1 VIDIL
6 CVSGPSKSLNG
17 NVAVSG
23 AKNSSLPLLFSTLL
37 TDEECVLENIPDLED
52 TNVTQRI
59 LNSFGATCEYK
70 NNIFKVKTPTL
81 LSTVAP
87 YGLVKTLR
95 ASFWLMGPLLA
106 RAGRAAIS
114 LPGGDAIG
122 TRPVDLHLKGLSQMG
137 AEFRMDHGVVIGEA
151 LGGLSPA
158 DITLD
163 FPSVGATHNILM
175 AAALTP
181 GQSFLRGAAKEPEV
195 IDLANFL
202 NLMGANIE
210 GAGTDVISIKGVAK
224 LHGAKHIVI
233 GDRIEA
239 ATYMLASAITAG
251 DVTISG
257 IDPAYLTAS
266 IDLVTKMGSTVVTE
280 TNSLR
285 VIGPKKCKAV
295 SFQTG
300 PYPEVATD
308 VQPIFL
314 AALTICEG
322 LSSVKETVFESRFGH
337 VAEYRRFGADI
348 KIEGRVAKI
357 NGVSSLS
364 AAPVEALDIRAAA
377 GLVLMGL
384 VSEGTT
390 QIRELYH
397 LDRGYERIVEKLNAL
412 GAKLSRIPAV
422 DAREVVV
429 GC

>member
-1 VIDIL
+1 MT
-6 CVSGPSKSLNG
+6 GPAKSLKG
-17 NVAVSG
+17 TVKVSG
-23 AKNSSLPLLFSTLL
+23 AKNASLPLLFSTLL
-37 TDEECVLENIPDLED
+37 TEEECILENTPDLED
-52 TNVTQRI
+52 TSVTQRI
-59 LNSFGATCEYK
+59 LNSFGAECEYK
-70 NNIFKVKTPTL
+70 NNIFKVRTPKI

-106 RAGRAAIS
+106 RVGKASIS

-137 AEFRMDHGVVIGEA
+137 AEFRMEHGVIIGEA

-181 GQSFLRGAAKEPEV
+181 GTSILRGAAKEPEV
-195 IDLANFL
+195 IDLAKFL
-202 NLMGANIE
+202 TSMGALIE
-210 GAGTDVISIKGVAK
+210 GAGTDVITIHGVSK
-224 LHGAKHIVI
+224 LHGAMHTVI

-239 ATYMLASAITAG
+239 ATYMLASAITGG
-251 DVTISG
+251 DVLVSG
-257 IDPAYLTAS
+257 IDPQFLGATITLLTEMGCK
-266 IDLVTKMGSTVVTE
+266 IVTQE
-280 TNSLR
+280 NAIR
-285 VIGPKKCKAV
+285 VIGPEKCNAI
-295 SFQTG
+295 SFETA
-300 PYPEVATD
+300 PYPGVATD

-314 AALTICEG
+314 AALASCEG
-322 LSSVKETVFESRFGH
+322 LSSIKETVFESRFGH

-348 KIEGRVAKI
+348 KIEGRVAHI
-357 NGVSSLS
+357 LGTDALS

-384 VSEGTT
+384 IAEGTT
-390 QIRELYH
+390 QIRELHH
-397 LDRGYERIVEKLNAL
+397 LDRGYERIVEKFRSL
-412 GAKLSRIPAV
+412 GANLSRIPAV
-422 DAREVVV
+422 DVRELVV